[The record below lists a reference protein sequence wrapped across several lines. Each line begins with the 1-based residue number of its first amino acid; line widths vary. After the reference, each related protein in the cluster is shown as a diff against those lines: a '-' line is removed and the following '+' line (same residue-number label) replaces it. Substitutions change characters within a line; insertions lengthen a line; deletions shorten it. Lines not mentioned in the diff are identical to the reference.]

1 MSDKHSGPN
10 KGKSPVSSV
19 LQKQIGLICIIALI
33 GVWQRAFVM
42 QAANADIYIFLL
54 LISAGFFGIYN
65 AISGTYRLKNDFVAL
80 EAMKEIHQ
88 DALRK
93 VSAPEDHARILE
105 QRLPLDQVVYNQPS
119 SLGTAHNLIVEEILR
134 SGTLRIPTSTMQVL
148 VSDLENKLD
157 ERQGTSHYLGALMVL
172 LGLLGTFIG
181 LMHTLE
187 SVGGILGSLDLSGNG
202 GTEAIAGLIE
212 SLKRPLEGMS
222 TGFGAS
228 LFGLIGSLII
238 GVLSKLDT
246 KAAQRLRHDFETWIR
261 STVHIEGSQAAA
273 AAASSGGPS
282 GANFVGHV
290 STISDEHHWRTIFQ
304 VARQTVLATSKM
316 SGEIRELA
324 KTIGTLVEE
333 NRNQGER
340 NSKLLEQVVWNL
352 HQESA
357 QQNTIASRLDTLGD
371 TFRASRDELQGR
383 IQGLNSTV
391 EAHGLKQYVLF
402 EQVGENLKK
411 LSENLIWHQNAVND
425 AGRSAE
431 ETRARMDDLVYR
443 QTKLEQSTGYEMD
456 DVDDTSDLVDT
467 LNHMIAATRLSS
479 ADVARLRHL
488 SQIVERN
495 QFETGDD
502 AEEIQN
508 TLKGYAK

>member
-1 MSDKHSGPN
+1 MSDKHSGPH

-105 QRLPLDQVVYNQPS
+105 QRLPLDQIVYNQPS

-134 SGTLRIPTSTMQVL
+134 SGSLRISTSTMQVL

-261 STVHIEGSQAAA
+261 STVHIEGSQAAGA
-273 AAASSGGPS
+273 AASGGPS
-282 GANFVGHV
+282 GANFVGQV

-383 IQGLNSTV
+383 IQGLNSAV
-391 EAHGLKQYVLF
+391 EAHGIKQYVLF

-411 LSENLIWHQNAVND
+411 LSENLIWHQNAVNE

-443 QTKLEQSTGYEMD
+443 QTKLEQSTGYEVD

-495 QFETGDD
+495 QFDTSGE

>member
-1 MSDKHSGPN
+1 MSDKHSGPL
-10 KGKSPVSSV
+10 KGKSPVGSV
-19 LQKQIGLICIIALI
+19 LQKQIALVCVIALI

-42 QAANADIYIFLL
+42 QAATADIYIFLL
-54 LISAGFFGIYN
+54 LIGAGFFGIYN

-105 QRLPLDQVVYNQPS
+105 QRLPQDQIVYNQPS

-202 GTEAIAGLIE
+202 GTGAIAALIE
-212 SLKRPLEGMS
+212 SLKLPLEGMS

-246 KAAQRLRHDFETWIR
+246 KAAQRLRHEFETWIR
-261 STVHIEGSQAAA
+261 STVHIEGSQAASA
-273 AAASSGGPS
+273 GVSGGPS
-282 GANFVGHV
+282 GANYVGHV

-324 KTIGTLVEE
+324 RTVGTLVEE

-340 NSKLLEQVVWNL
+340 NAKLLEQVVWNL

-357 QQNTIASRLDTLGD
+357 QQTVISTRLDTLGD
-371 TFRASRDELQGR
+371 TFRASRDELQSR

-391 EAHGLKQYVLF
+391 EAHGIKQYVLF

-443 QTKLEQSTGYEMD
+443 QTKLEQASGYEAEA
-456 DVDDTSDLVDT
+456 VDDTSDLVDT

-495 QFETGDD
+495 QYDMAGD
-502 AEEIQN
+502 AEETQE